1 MKKLIITLSI
11 TLVILVIVYLAYSL
25 LRPMLSPC
33 ESIFQQT
40 SLRLGSKLDII
51 KTKGEVFIGEE
62 KIQDLTERS
71 QMTALNLKT
80 CCIVLDG
87 GKVSSDEFLRCKEN
101 AEKYETQIERI
112 VTDVNEAQT
121 AKQQGKTEV
130 VNEKVVQ
137 INEII
142 NVAQASADNLSKQVT
157 ELKGSPS
164 VEKTDN
170 RKSSQGGNEEEP
182 NNTAFE
188 ANLIPMDT
196 TISGEISS
204 QDDKDYFKFQNNSNL
219 RDLVKVNFLNKSTKL
234 TPISL
239 FMTKIR
245 HRS

>member
-1 MKKLIITLSI
+1 
-11 TLVILVIVYLAYSL
+11 
-25 LRPMLSPC
+25 MLSPC

-40 SLRLGSKLDII
+40 SLRLGSKLDTI

-112 VTDVNEAQT
+112 VTDINEAQT
-121 AKQQGKTEV
+121 AKQEGNTQV
-130 VNEKVVQ
+130 VNDKVDQ

-142 NVAQASADNLSKQVT
+142 NEAQASAETLSKQVT
-157 ELKGSPS
+157 ELKSSQTEP
-164 VEKTDN
+164 VEKIE
-170 RKSSQGGNEEEP
+170 KEMSSQDRSEIEP

-188 ANLIPMDT
+188 ANSLPVDT
-196 TISGEISS
+196 TVSGEISM
-204 QDDKDYFKFQNNSNL
+204 DDKDYFKFEGFG
-219 RDLVKVNFLNKSTKL
+219 KGKF
-234 TPISL
+234 
-239 FMTKIR
+239 
-245 HRS
+245 HE